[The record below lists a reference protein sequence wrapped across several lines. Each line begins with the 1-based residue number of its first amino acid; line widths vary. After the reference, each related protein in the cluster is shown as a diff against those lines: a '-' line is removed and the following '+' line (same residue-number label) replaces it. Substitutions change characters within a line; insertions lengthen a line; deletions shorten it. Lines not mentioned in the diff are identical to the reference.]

1 MTAISGTQPLTDD
14 ELIEKYIA
22 PSPRRGGIAEMV
34 VEPYVIPVWALIGA
48 LLLWE
53 NATPAMV
60 AESYEIPLEA
70 MQAAVAFYHRHQAV
84 IEARIDA
91 NRFYGTP

>member
-1 MTAISGTQPLTDD
+1 MTAMPHTQPLTDD

-48 LLLWE
+48 ITLGG
-53 NATPAMV
+53 ATPEEV
-60 AESYEIPLEA
+60 TQEYDISPEA
-70 MQAAVAFYHRHQAV
+70 MWATLAYYRRHEAV
-84 IEARIDA
+84 IDARIDA
-91 NRFYGTP
+91 NRVGAA